1 MKGKKWKKYTILIL
15 AGLVMTGVVIWS
27 GGNRFSD
34 VTEIREAK
42 NVAEVL
48 MILSDGF
55 TVPGLLFFCFGALLA
70 VSTTGMFDIF
80 SYAFRKCAH
89 ALIPGMV
96 HDTVGK
102 YYEYKMGKA
111 ERRKEAK
118 TEWSVLL
125 VGCGFLVIAVCLTG
139 AWYLAV

>member
-1 MKGKKWKKYTILIL
+1 MKGKKWIKYVIQ
-15 AGLVMTGVVIWS
+15 VVIGLAIAAMVIGS
-27 GGNRFSD
+27 GGNNFSD
-34 VTEIREAK
+34 AVGIMEAQEIS
-42 NVAEVL
+42 VVL

-55 TVPGLLFFCFGALLA
+55 TVPGLLFFCFGALMA

-102 YYEYKMGKA
+102 YYDYKMGKA
-111 ERRKEAK
+111 ERRKEQK
-118 TEWSVLL
+118 TEWSTLL
-125 VGCGFLVIAVCLTG
+125 VGCGFLAIAVILTF
-139 AWYLAV
+139 AWYAVA